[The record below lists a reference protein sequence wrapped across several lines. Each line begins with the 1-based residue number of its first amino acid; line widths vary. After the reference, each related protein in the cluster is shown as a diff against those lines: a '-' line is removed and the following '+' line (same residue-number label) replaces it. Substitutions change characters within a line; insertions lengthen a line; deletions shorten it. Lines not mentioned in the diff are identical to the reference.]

1 MSDDKSIWTSDNV
14 YLIGFLSSV
23 LLSVTPS
30 IQMFGLI
37 SKKIQVH
44 TISLFPL
51 LCLYSNCG
59 LFFFPATYSN
69 TQQHKR
75 TLESSFIE
83 LLQLNWLMF

>member
-23 LLSVTPS
+23 LLSVPQFKCS
-30 IQMFGLI
+30 VLSQ
-37 SKKIQVH
+37 KKFKFTQSVYSS
-44 TISLFPL
+44 TLSLL
-51 LCLYSNCG
+51 QLRT
-59 LFFFPATYSN
+59 LFIPATYSN